1 MIVVNSESARYA
13 NGISKSQRTV
23 TFVSHLHILS
33 IYPFLDIYTIYLLF
47 LSSFFFFFP
56 PFFRLQ
62 SVRQSRNLASNRYG
76 GYTRSASPPPPF
88 IYDFVDTEACTV
100 DGRREKSQIGRGG
113 YNTRNTM
120 ARSVARW
127 PAFCGRKRLGR
138 VCPTVIEPTV
148 ENANPS
154 DSSIPSDS
162 LLFYYPSV
170 EL

>member
-1 MIVVNSESARYA
+1 MEYRKVSVPLLLSPTSTSSRY
-13 NGISKSQRTV
+13 IHS
-23 TFVSHLHILS
+23 S
-33 IYPFLDIYTIYLLF
+33 IYIRYIFSFSPL
-47 LSSFFFFFP
+47 SFFFSP